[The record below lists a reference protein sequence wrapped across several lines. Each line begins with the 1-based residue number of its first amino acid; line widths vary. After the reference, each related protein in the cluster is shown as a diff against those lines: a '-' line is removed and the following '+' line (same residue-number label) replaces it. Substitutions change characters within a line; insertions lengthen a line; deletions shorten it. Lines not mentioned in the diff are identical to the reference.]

1 MMRKL
6 EARCRLLTAV
16 RDVFES
22 PEEYRASENEDTA
35 IPMSYDEKR
44 QVKQTESVSMNY
56 YE

>member
-16 RDVFES
+16 RDAFES
-22 PEEYRASENEDTA
+22 PEEYRASEDEDTA

-44 QVKQTESVSMNY
+44 QVTQTECCLD
-56 YE
+56 ELL